1 MSLTD
6 SRTVVQSTICP
17 YSVWLMEKLNPSD
30 TLDGKR
36 GILDTIQNPIVLSNA
51 NTPKQYHEVIVLMQ
65 YCVIIFIRLGQCS

>member
-51 NTPKQYHEVIVLMQ
+51 SAP
-65 YCVIIFIRLGQCS
+65 